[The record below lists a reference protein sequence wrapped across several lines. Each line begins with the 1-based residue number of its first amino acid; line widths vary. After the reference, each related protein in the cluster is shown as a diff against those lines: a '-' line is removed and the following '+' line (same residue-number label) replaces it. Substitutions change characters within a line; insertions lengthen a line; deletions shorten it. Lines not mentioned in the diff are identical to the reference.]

1 MAAMPYPAYRTP
13 STEATCRTDCR
24 MARTAYPA
32 YTVPIAPAA
41 PFRKCNIQN
50 HYLTNGYY

>member
-50 HYLTNGYY
+50 HYLTDGYY